1 MLTMPFFSEA
11 VSHGPEFFSLAPL
24 IVLFPLIGLLIN
36 MIIGGRLPEK
46 VVGTIASTASG
57 LAFVVSVLLAYSVA
71 NNPEGVVVPV
81 AQWIH
86 IGALQCQ
93 LVFSG

>member
-11 VSHGPEFFSLAPL
+11 VSHGPEFFSLAPW

-36 MIIGGRLPEK
+36 LIIGGRLPEK

-57 LAFVVSVLLAYSVA
+57 AKPAVRRRRLSVRCPAPIPTSSL
-71 NNPEGVVVPV
+71 PPDPV
-81 AQWIH
+81 E
-86 IGALQCQ
+86 
-93 LVFSG
+93 